1 MRDSE
6 LVRQWTNHIYCAT
19 TCGWKG
25 GTKYQRGR
33 EGASRQTGD
42 FQTSDV
48 RQAVCRETYL
58 PLMTGSMVPGRFW
71 GSARND
77 NRAAERPGFRRF
89 RGFCPLPA
97 GGFKGC
103 GIAASGHACGDEY
116 IVSVTGLIFVSEV
129 RHDEVPKPLPA
140 DWYLWALR
148 SLTTCTEILHC
159 VQNDGAGRKVS
170 PQAAE
175 DRGVIGAAS
184 RLGFRRFRGF

>member
-1 MRDSE
+1 MERWYE
-6 LVRQWTNHIYCAT
+6 VP
-19 TCGWKG
+19 KG
-25 GTKYQRGR
+25 ERGR
-33 EGASRQTGD
+33 KPSDGRLSDFRCQTGSV
-42 FQTSDV
+42 QRNV
-48 RQAVCRETYL
+48 PPTYD
-58 PLMTGSMVPGRFW
+58 GQHGAERFLD
-71 GSARND
+71 SARND